1 MVDTVYESR
10 QIYQPKDIQVGEESV
25 SDIGVPRPFL
35 FPFHIYFDLLLI
47 HWYL

>member
-25 SDIGVPRPFL
+25 SDIGVFL
-35 FPFHIYFDLLLI
+35 ITSQLI
-47 HWYL
+47 SMNL